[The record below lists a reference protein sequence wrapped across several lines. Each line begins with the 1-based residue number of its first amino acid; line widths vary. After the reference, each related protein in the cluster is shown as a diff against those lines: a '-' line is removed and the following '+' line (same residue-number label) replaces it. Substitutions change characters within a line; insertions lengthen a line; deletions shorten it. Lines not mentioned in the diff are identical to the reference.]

1 MARPT
6 STFHDHQRDAQAA
19 TVILEVDSIPNSPTG
34 GDQSRFIEY
43 RQTRDRGLRDML
55 LGEHQWLVRYCANRF
70 AGKGE
75 PLEDLEQV
83 AQLGLLK
90 ALERYD
96 PDHGSTF
103 PAFAIPT
110 VFGEL
115 KRHFRDTTWAV
126 RVPRRASDLLV
137 TVGAAIDT
145 LSQSLGRTP
154 TVTDIA
160 GYLRV
165 TEDEVL
171 TAMEAGAAYRFQ
183 PLAPPSDELGG
194 EGDGLGPGV
203 DDAGLDPARLDV
215 RMAISELPEEDQR
228 VIYLRFCEGLT
239 QSEIAARI
247 GRSQVHVSRCLRSI
261 FRRMEARS
269 G

>member
-1 MARPT
+1 M
-6 STFHDHQRDAQAA
+6 
-19 TVILEVDSIPNSPTG
+19 ILEATSDVGSTPV
-34 GDQSRFIEY
+34 GDDCRHARFSEY
-43 RQTRDRGLRDML
+43 RQTRDRRVRDAL
-55 LGEHQWLVRYCANRF
+55 LVEHQWLVRYCANRF

-96 PDHGSTF
+96 PSHGSTF

-110 VFGEL
+110 MVGEL

-126 RVPRRASDLLV
+126 RVPRRSSELMVMVA
-137 TVGAAIDT
+137 TAIDA

-154 TVTDIA
+154 TVPDIA

-171 TAMEAGAAYRFQ
+171 TAMEAGAAYRSQ
-183 PLAPPSDELGG
+183 SLATPTDDPHGDDDRHTPSAE
-194 EGDGLGPGV
+194 
-203 DDAGLDPARLDV
+203 DAGLDAARLDV
-215 RMAISELPEEDQR
+215 RTAISQLPEIEQR
-228 VIYLRFCEGLT
+228 VIYLRFYEGLT
-239 QSEIAARI
+239 QSEIADRI
-247 GRSQVHVSRCLRSI
+247 GRSQVHVSRCLRDI
-261 FRRMEARS
+261 FRRIESRA